1 MRAKEEVSVQQQI
14 LPPYGAN
21 IHKVSHFAGTIRQRV
36 GTSMAEETA
45 GVTFSQDQSLPLA
58 VDSGETATPPTTIK
72 DAFNAVAEEALS
84 FSLKRPLVL
93 ASSPASPTIGVLDI
107 YQDQPGKPPLHG
119 DKVYSVIENGGFT
132 GHDIQKFEHGTLA
145 KSNQALCDL
154 LFQEGPE
161 PAGDRLNAYIEL
173 SASHMLTKTN
183 GTLGGFLA
191 DPNFGLSTINQSQGN
206 SRADVYS
213 LLVSPSIRKEDGQE
227 VVSETGQRLA
237 GAMGLSTD
245 AESLTPQSLR
255 QAYVDRVNS
264 VIDGS
269 QYIAEQQQQ
278 HVGLLQQLR
287 ERGTLVVSSSG
298 NSADELWDYRAQG
311 LRVPDSFDDDL
322 SKVGPKLIVGALDDH
337 GTPDRGDDEIA
348 FFTSLYPGVNV
359 LANGVNVPTVG
370 GPATGTSYAAPLVA
384 AEAEKVRRQH
394 PEWSV
399 DQVEAETR
407 SRFTATDGFNILR

>member
-1 MRAKEEVSVQQQI
+1 MQQQI

-21 IHKVSHFAGTIRQRV
+21 IHKLSHFAGTIRQRV
-36 GTSMAEETA
+36 GTSKAEESA

-58 VDSGETATPPTTIK
+58 IDSGETVGPTTTIK
-72 DAFNAVAEEALS
+72 DAFNAVAEEARS
-84 FSLKRPLVL
+84 FSFQRPTVL
-93 ASSPASPTIGVLDI
+93 SSSAAAPATSPTIGVLDI
-107 YQDQPGKPPLHG
+107 YQDQADKPALHG
-119 DKVYSVIENGGFT
+119 DKVYSVLENGGFT
-132 GHDIQKFEHGTLA
+132 GQDIQKIEHGTLA

-183 GTLGGFLA
+183 GTLGAFLA

-213 LLVSPSIRKEDGQE
+213 LLVSPSIRKEDGKE
-227 VVSETGQRLA
+227 VISETGQRLA
-237 GAMGLSTD
+237 GAMGLNI
-245 AESLTPQSLR
+245 ESLTPQSLR

-269 QYIAEQQQQ
+269 GYIAEQQQE

-287 ERGTLVVSSSG
+287 QRGTLVVSSSG

-337 GTPDRGDDEIA
+337 GTTDKGDDEIA

-384 AEAEKVRRQH
+384 VEAEKIRRQH

-399 DQVEAETR
+399 DQVEAETK